1 MVRRVPVTILGYRT
15 DVDHL
20 DLICIL
26 LSQNRFH
33 DIFSRAYIDLE
44 GLLRIIISCRRHHAS
59 YMKNIIRARNSCKD
73 ILITHEVTPDHGH
86 GRICQIRFELP
97 AVLLAVACKNPYV
110 ETLSSSI

>member
-1 MVRRVPVTILGYRT
+1 MVRRVPVAILGYRT

-20 DLICIL
+20 DLRCIL

-73 ILITHEVTPDHGH
+73 ILITHEVTPHDCNSG
-86 GRICQIRFELP
+86 IRKIRSQLA

-110 ETLSSSI
+110 ETLFSSI